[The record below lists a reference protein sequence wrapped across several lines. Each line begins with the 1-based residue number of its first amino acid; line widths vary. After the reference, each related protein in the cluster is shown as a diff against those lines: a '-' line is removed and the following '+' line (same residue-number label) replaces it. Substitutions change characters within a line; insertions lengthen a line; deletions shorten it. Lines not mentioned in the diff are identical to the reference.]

1 MSILFT
7 INDQAYSAP
16 NKVTI
21 GRGEPFSVFGKSFS
35 VSRAHVALM
44 LKNKKIYIKDLGSKI
59 GTRKNGTRITS
70 KQWIVITPEDSIE
83 IDNYVLRIVFKHETK
98 QVIKIKSE
106 PIQTPEQ
113 VLKLILVLFTIGLT
127 VFLNDVPQG
136 TKITQYHIT
145 EFLFDLVVIAVICV
159 SLYWL
164 IIYLRFTHLKK
175 PKEVLFSLEGF
186 TVHFEDGTNRTF
198 ALGSI
203 DNWNKIFDMLIIRVG
218 IKEFIIPGLGG
229 SQEIINFLKKNDA
242 TRGEFN
248 RKTDI
253 NFFLLTLVIKVLLIT
268 FVVIFMGHD
277 VAKTYAIKKNFALAL
292 AALGIGSILS
302 HKFFGFVFGWI
313 IQSDEKR
320 KQFILAGTL
329 AILASGFW
337 WLSDQQ
343 LNGYQSS
350 QALLTKCITGGQPIA
365 CEHVKTELLIKHDV
379 SFTPEQLE
387 MLCKNGNSEA
397 CSRQKSS
404 VKLPQ

>member
-7 INDQAYSAP
+7 INNQAYSAP

-21 GRGEPFSVFGKSFS
+21 GRGEPFSIFGKSFS

-44 LKNKKIYIKDLGSKI
+44 LQNKKIYIKDLGSKI

-83 IDNYVLRIVFKHETK
+83 IDNYVLKVVHKHETNK
-98 QVIKIKSE
+98 VIKIKSE

-113 VLKLILVLFTIGLT
+113 ILKFILVLLTIGLT

-145 EFLFDLVVIAVICV
+145 EFLFDLIVISVICT
-159 SLYWL
+159 SFYWL
-164 IIYLRFTHLKK
+164 MIYLRFTYLKK
-175 PKEVLFSLEGF
+175 PKEVLFSIEGF

-203 DNWNKIFDMLIIRVG
+203 DHWNKIFDLVIIRTG

-229 SQEIINFLKKNDA
+229 SQEIMNFLKNNDSI
-242 TRGEFN
+242 RGEFH
-248 RKTDI
+248 RKTDF
-253 NFFLLTLVIKVLLIT
+253 NFFLLTLVIKVLVIT
-268 FVVIFMGHD
+268 FIVNFMGHD
-277 VAKTYAIKKNFALAL
+277 VTKTYAIKKNFSLAVM
-292 AALGIGSILS
+292 ALGIGSILS

-320 KQFILAGTL
+320 KQFMVAGTL
-329 AILASGFW
+329 TLLAGAFW
-337 WLSDQQ
+337 WQSQQHLSY
-343 LNGYQSS
+343 YQNS
-350 QALLTKCITGGQPIA
+350 QNLLKKCLTGQPIA
-365 CEHVKTELLIKHDV
+365 CEHVKTDLLLSHDV
-379 SFTPEQLE
+379 TISPEQLE

-397 CSRQKSS
+397 CSRQKTNA
-404 VKLPQ
+404 KLTQ

>member
-21 GRGEPFSVFGKSFS
+21 GRGEPFSIFGKSFS

-44 LKNKKIYIKDLGSKI
+44 LQNKKIYIKDLGSKI

-83 IDNYVLRIVFKHETK
+83 IDNYVLRIVFKHDTK

-113 VLKLILVLFTIGLT
+113 ILKFILVLFTIGLT

-145 EFLFDLVVIAVICV
+145 EFLFDLIVISVVCT
-159 SLYWL
+159 SFYWL
-164 IIYLRFTHLKK
+164 MIYLRFTYLKK
-175 PKEVLFSLEGF
+175 PKEVLFSIEGF

-203 DNWNKIFDMLIIRVG
+203 DHWNKIFDLIIIRAG

-229 SQEIINFLKKNDA
+229 SQEIMNFLKKNDSI
-242 TRGEFN
+242 RGEFHQ
-248 RKTDI
+248 KTDF
-253 NFFLLTLVIKVLLIT
+253 NFFLLTLVIKIL
-268 FVVIFMGHD
+268 VIAFIVNFMGHD
-277 VAKTYAIKKNFALAL
+277 VTKTYAIKKNFALAVM
-292 AALGIGSILS
+292 ALGIGSILS

-320 KQFILAGTL
+320 KQFMVAGTL
-329 AILASGFW
+329 TLLAGAFW
-337 WLSDQQ
+337 WQSQQHLSYYQNSQNLLKKCLTDQP
-343 LNGYQSS
+343 
-350 QALLTKCITGGQPIA
+350 KA
-365 CEHVKTELLIKHDV
+365 CEHVKTDLLLSHDV
-379 SFTPEQLE
+379 TISPEQLE

-397 CSRQKSS
+397 CSKQKTNA
-404 VKLPQ
+404 KLTQ